1 MSEIVSEYSFA
12 AWRKCVADALLKL
25 GRPAKAKEIYN
36 SLAEAGTCPWSGN
49 TPWAS
54 LGSRLYLDIRDNQ
67 KATPFV
73 KVSDGLFYLKEGIT
87 STTPTLV
94 LTSLSIPS
102 LKTSEPEKPSMTFFE
117 SALHVLRNYAN
128 KQPMHYSKI
137 TELALE
143 HNLLATEGKTPQAS
157 MGAMLVTDIRRRES
171 RGETPVFESKGRG
184 YYGLNEWHESPLE
197 REIDK
202 HNDSVK
208 AELLKR
214 IRSIGGREFE
224 ELVSLVFKSMGFE
237 EVETTRYVKDEG
249 VDVRAYSLKIKQIP
263 RCLIKSLIKSAN

>member
-1 MSEIVSEYSFA
+1 
-12 AWRKCVADALLKL
+12 
-25 GRPAKAKEIYN
+25 
-36 SLAEAGTCPWSGN
+36 
-49 TPWAS
+49 
-54 LGSRLYLDIRDNQ
+54 
-67 KATPFV
+67 
-73 KVSDGLFYLKEGIT
+73 
-87 STTPTLV
+87 
-94 LTSLSIPS
+94 
-102 LKTSEPEKPSMTFFE
+102 MTFFE
-117 SALHVLRNYAN
+117 SALLVLRNYAN
-128 KQPMHYSKI
+128 KQPMHFSKI

-157 MGAMLVTDIRRRES
+157 MGVMLVTDIRRRES

-249 VDVRAYSLKIKQIP
+249 VDVRGTLKVEEVISINMAIQVKNIAANVQRNSIDALRGCLRTGERGVFVTSSDFSRQARHSAQDISKSGVIDLISGKDFVNLMVAHQIGVMRGRYGILYP
-263 RCLIKSLIKSAN
+263 CDDIMTVADNSAELN